1 MKKIIALFALCCII
15 TLAFAQ
21 KDTTI
26 IYNGN
31 RIVITEDHDDV
42 SIFVEKL
49 NPDSIPYDSIPPRIV
64 DEFLNDPFENDSL
77 DDNKNQFF
85 GDRFLNP
92 DFSERV
98 QKNFK
103 RRHYQAHI
111 SGFFLGFSNLSSRK
125 LNIGNV
131 PNAVLK
137 YSSYEIGWTMFS
149 KDFRLTKP
157 YRNYALLLG
166 AGLGF
171 RYNQY
176 NADLN
181 TAFRQIN
188 GQTIQTNAPIGIQ
201 YTESFLSV
209 WYIHVPLVLEWQ
221 KKSRH
226 SNFYVQIGAEGALKI
241 SGKSKIIY
249 NPDDDR
255 EIYETIGKNLNINPL
270 MVDAKLQVGFNN
282 VSLYAKY
289 GVITFFRNNRGA
301 HVIPVSAGI
310 NLHF

>member
-1 MKKIIALFALCCII
+1 M
-15 TLAFAQ
+15 
-21 KDTTI
+21 
-26 IYNGN
+26 
-31 RIVITEDHDDV
+31 
-42 SIFVEKL
+42 
-49 NPDSIPYDSIPPRIV
+49 
-64 DEFLNDPFENDSL
+64 
-77 DDNKNQFF
+77 
-85 GDRFLNP
+85 
-92 DFSERV
+92 
-98 QKNFK
+98 
-103 RRHYQAHI
+103 
-111 SGFFLGFSNLSSRK
+111 
-125 LNIGNV
+125 
-131 PNAVLK
+131 
-137 YSSYEIGWTMFS
+137 
-149 KDFRLTKP
+149 
-157 YRNYALLLG
+157 
-166 AGLGF
+166 
-171 RYNQY
+171 
-176 NADLN
+176 N
-181 TAFRQIN
+181 TAFRQVN

-209 WYIHVPLVLEWQ
+209 WYLHVPLVLEWQ